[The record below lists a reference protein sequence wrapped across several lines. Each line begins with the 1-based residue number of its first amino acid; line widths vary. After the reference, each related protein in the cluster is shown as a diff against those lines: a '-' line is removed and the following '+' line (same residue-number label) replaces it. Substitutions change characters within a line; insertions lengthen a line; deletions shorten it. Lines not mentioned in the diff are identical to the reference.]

1 MIFLVDL
8 MVSPTN
14 LSPEN
19 VPLLLQAVTVLW
31 DHYTLLVQDQAR
43 EMLVH
48 LIHELIIRR
57 IDEDSTTPNKQA
69 IENFVESI
77 RQRESNVVWAYE
89 EWNGKDELDDSNRVP
104 ASMINVTEQVVDI
117 FAIAYPDIQT
127 QWAKT
132 CLSWA
137 TSCPVRHIA
146 CRSFQVFRCIL
157 TSLDRLMLSDILA
170 RLSNTIVDKLPDV
183 QIFSLEILTTL
194 RTIIEAI
201 DQEHLLSYPLLF
213 WATCAC
219 LETVYEQEFLETL
232 LILEKLLEK
241 LNLNDPAVVTLLEKA
256 KPERWQGSFEGI
268 APLVYKGLKSDA
280 SLGRSLSM
288 LDTIVSLPDNSLV
301 GSPSRLLFVT
311 LANIPCLMH
320 SFDDATKKN
329 ECLRSA
335 QILSTVAESQA
346 ESQKNQEIQEISHV
360 LTAFGNR
367 RYATRKEFLS
377 QMLSTLR
384 RAFFPTWE
392 LKTLIF
398 LIGLLTNRSHWYKV
412 CTLELL
418 LALIKDIDTRR
429 TEIASL
435 GPDLISPMLRLLQT
449 QYCSQA
455 LEVMDHI
462 MTMSETPMSKQH
474 MRMSFVGSGSRA
486 TRKEYDRIQSL
497 YGIPEETGWSI
508 PMPAVHTNNTRAN
521 MQAVYLAGIQADSE
535 AEAIPTPEIE
545 FHADEERQG
554 SYFPPERSDTLVSE
568 STRADSRAEGGM
580 GDLLTKLDS
589 LDDFFDDSLDTES
602 EASNRYSS
610 VTITPYNQD
619 RDTGADFYDQKTAPI
634 LHMSLARTGSVSSL
648 HNDNGY
654 TDIRFAASTREPTV
668 MSPRAFAPTTL
679 SSAAAPA
686 SRPTLH
692 SRSVTSPANNLAK
705 PSKSVNELLSDNEG
719 DETFSE
725 DERSTG
731 YSGAGQRLL
740 GSTSLRNAQTSIRKM
755 APGLEGKDYR
765 QRGLLRK
772 QSRSQSQAPGSPRV
786 PKVPEAYLQ
795 QQAVRPA
802 DNF

>member
-1 MIFLVDL
+1 

-14 LSPEN
+14 LSSEN
-19 VPLLLQAVTVLW
+19 VPLLLQVVIVLW
-31 DHYTLLVQDQAR
+31 DNYTLLVQDQAR

-57 IDEDSTTPNKQA
+57 IDDESTMPNKHA
-69 IENFVESI
+69 IELFVESI
-77 RQRESNVVWAYE
+77 RQRETNVIWAYE
-89 EWNGKDELDDSNRVP
+89 DWNGKEEMDDSNRVP
-104 ASMINVTEQVVDI
+104 PSMAYVAEQISDI
-117 FAIAYPDIQT
+117 FAIAYPEIQT

-132 CLSWA
+132 CLNWA

-157 TSLDRLMLSDILA
+157 TSLDRVMLSDILA

-201 DQEHLLSYPLLF
+201 DREHLLSYPLLF

-232 LILEKLLEK
+232 RILEKLLEK
-241 LNLNDPAVVTLLEKA
+241 LNLCDPAVVNLLEKA
-256 KPERWQGSFEGI
+256 KPDRWQGSFEGI
-268 APLVYKGLKSDA
+268 APLVYKGLKSDI
-280 SLGRSLSM
+280 SLEKSLTV
-288 LDTIVSLPDNSLV
+288 LNTIVSLPDSNLA
-301 GSPSRLLFVT
+301 GPPTRLLFTT
-311 LANIPCLMH
+311 LANIPCFLH
-320 SFDDATKKN
+320 SFDDSSTRF
-329 ECLRSA
+329 ECFRSA
-335 QILSTVAESQA
+335 QILSTVAESQ
-346 ESQKNQEIQEISHV
+346 EKPEVSEV
-360 LTAFGNR
+360 LSAFANR
-367 RYATRKEFLS
+367 RHKTSQEFLD

-384 RAFFPTWE
+384 RSFFPIWE

-398 LIGLLTNRSHWYKV
+398 LIGLLTNRLHWYKV
-412 CTLELL
+412 RTLELL
-418 LALIKDIDTRR
+418 LALIQYVDTRR

-449 QYCSQA
+449 QYCSEA

-474 MRMSFVGSGSRA
+474 IRMSFVGSASRA
-486 TRKEYDRIQSL
+486 TRREYDRTQSL

-545 FHADEERQG
+545 FHADEEHQG
-554 SYFPPERSDTLVSE
+554 SYFPLERSDTLVSG
-568 STRADSRAEGGM
+568 TTQADSRAEGGM
-580 GDLLTKLDS
+580 DDLLNKLDS
-589 LDDFFDDSLDTES
+589 LDDFFDDDLNTHND
-602 EASNRYSS
+602 ASNRYSTA
-610 VTITPYNQD
+610 TITPFSQD
-619 RDTGADFYDQKTAPI
+619 RDTSADIYDQQTAPI
-634 LHMSLARTGSVSSL
+634 LKRSLGRTDSVSSL

-654 TDIRFAASTREPTV
+654 YERVSPTIRDLGIMTPT
-668 MSPRAFAPTTL
+668 AFDPPTTM
-679 SSAAAPA
+679 SSTTAPPT
-686 SRPTLH
+686 RPTLH

-705 PSKSVNELLSDNEG
+705 TSKSVNELLSDNEG

-740 GSTSLRNAQTSIRKM
+740 GSTTLRSAQTSIRKM

-765 QRGLLRK
+765 QRGLLRA

-795 QQAVRPA
+795 QQGVRPPE
-802 DNF
+802 NF